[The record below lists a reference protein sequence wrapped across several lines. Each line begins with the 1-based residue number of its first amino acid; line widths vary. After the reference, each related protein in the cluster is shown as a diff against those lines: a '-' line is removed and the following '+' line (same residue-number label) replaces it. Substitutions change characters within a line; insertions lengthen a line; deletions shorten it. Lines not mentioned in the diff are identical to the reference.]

1 MNVEYIVL
9 GVILIIMGAVQTYLR
24 HGPEGRKLRA
34 EQDALQKRRAEQ
46 AAKAAASDP
55 DIEPGTLESDT
66 RARKRS
72 NKAWTGW
79 TAILGG
85 VGIAV
90 GIALIILGVLG
101 R

>member
-1 MNVEYIVL
+1 MRL
-9 GVILIIMGAVQTYLR
+9 
-24 HGPEGRKLRA
+24 
-34 EQDALQKRRAEQ
+34 
-46 AAKAAASDP
+46 
-55 DIEPGTLESDT
+55 IEPGALESDT
-66 RARKRS
+66 RAQKRS